1 MAPVVTPNQ
10 YDAAAKGAR
19 CEECVLRELRT
30 GGPVPPE
37 IHVDAEA
44 AVVGEAPGEKECNIG
59 RPFVGASGMELTDS
73 LNAVGIDR
81 PQVDLHY
88 AIACMPPEND
98 LDKVMLRWQRGN
110 KKRVKEK
117 LEPLPSPLECC
128 RPRLLNELRQTRLV
142 TLGRT
147 AYEAVTG
154 SKAAV
159 LEVRGGPVVGH
170 LREDDRFA
178 FGPVREALLD
188 VPMKVLPTVHPGF
201 VQKARRWTKAFR
213 SDLSRAFRW
222 FNGELLWV
230 EPKITLNPRPDDL
243 ADWLMRNQ
251 NEPIVFDVETTFD
264 DPTDSLL
271 KCVGLSTEREAM
283 VVHLLSIEGGDGE
296 CVPTP
301 YYRATEEAEIREV
314 LRFFFESDRWLKVGH
329 NAGYFDALVIR
340 HHFGVTPAPLVDT
353 ILLHRVVESE
363 LPHKLAYVGSVYT
376 DVTSWKADHTAKEAT
391 TDEAL
396 GIYCAI
402 DCVVTARALP
412 KLSDAARLRQQDGVA
427 AWDHRVQAVCV
438 GLHENGMLVD
448 RKRRDEES
456 KRLGLSI
463 AEWREKTRIAAGR
476 YDMNLN
482 STVQV
487 RELLFDVWKLTP
499 AEYTKLGD
507 PSTSDESL
515 RLLRTQNRDNEQ
527 VVSFIDALRRFRTYS
542 KEYGTY
548 VRRMVPYGQPLDGHT
563 FWSEDE
569 EEDAER
575 GLIMRDGRIRPDYN
589 AHGTTSGRLSSSNPN
604 AQNFPK
610 HLRGM
615 VHAQPGHVLIG
626 ADADQLELRIIAS
639 IAKMDRYLDV
649 FSEGGDPHALTAS
662 LMFGRNFDDAEH
674 GGDQWT
680 KLRNLAK
687 GIKYASFYGSGD
699 ETVHGIVTS
708 AEDKEGKL
716 LYPNLTVRE
725 IATLRRNWLK
735 GIPQLARWWEDTL
748 EEYRARGYLTD
759 PVWGRR
765 RDFLDG
771 ENFNEIVNFRVQS
784 AGAHIIHES
793 TFDLL
798 RAIPFQKWGPG
809 TGLVCQV
816 HDALY
821 VEAPCPHPQ
830 HDVEKLPNGKPNE
843 KQREFGWCPIGCKCP
858 ANWAARELERV
869 MNRDVAG
876 LEGVTF
882 KSKAKIGLRWSDV

>member
-1 MAPVVTPNQ
+1 MS
-10 YDAAAKGAR
+10 YDAEAKGAR
-19 CEECVLRELRT
+19 CSECVLREGRS
-30 GGPVPPE
+30 GGPVGPE
-37 IHVDAEA
+37 THVGAIA
-44 AVVGEAPGEKECNIG
+44 AIVGEAPGEKECHVG
-59 RPFVGASGMELTDS
+59 RPFVGSSGMELAES
-73 LNAVGIDR
+73 LNVVGVDR
-81 PQVDLHY
+81 TQVDLHY

-98 LDKVMLRWQRGN
+98 LDKVLLRWQRGN
-110 KKRVKEK
+110 KKRVKEG
-117 LEPLPSPLECC
+117 LAPLPSPLECC

-147 AYEAVTG
+147 AYESVTG

-159 LEVRGGPVVGH
+159 LEVRGGPVEGH
-170 LREDDRFA
+170 LRGDDAFA
-178 FGPVREALLD
+178 FGPPRAPTDVR
-188 VPMKVLPTVHPGF
+188 VQVLPTVHPGF
-201 VQKARRWTKAFR
+201 VQKARRWTRAFR
-213 SDLSRAFRW
+213 ADLSRAFRW
-222 FNGELLWV
+222 FDGKLLWE
-230 EPKITLNPRPDDL
+230 EPEITLNPTPDEL
-243 ADWLMRNQ
+243 VAWLEANRH
-251 NEPIVFDVETTFD
+251 EAIVFDVETTFD

-271 KCVGLSTEREAM
+271 KCVGLSTERDAM
-283 VVHLLSIEGGDGE
+283 VVHLLSIEGHDGE

-301 YYRATEEAEIREV
+301 YYTATAEAEVRDV

-340 HHFGVTPAPLVDT
+340 RHFGVTPTPIIDT

-363 LPHKLAYVGSVYT
+363 LPHRLGYVGSIYT

-391 TDEAL
+391 TDKEL
-396 GIYCAI
+396 GIYCAV

-412 KLSDAARLRQQDGVA
+412 KLSDAARLRGQEAVA
-427 AWDHRVQAVCV
+427 TWDHRVQAVCV
-438 GLHENGMLVD
+438 GLHEAGMLLD
-448 RKRRDEES
+448 RTRRDEES
-456 KRLGLSI
+456 RRLVQSMGD
-463 AEWREKTRIAAGR
+463 WRQKTRDAAGR
-476 YDMNLN
+476 SDMNLN
-482 STVQV
+482 STPQI
-487 RELLFDVWKLTP
+487 RDLLFDVWKLTP

-507 PSTSDESL
+507 PSTSDAAL

-527 VVSFIDALRRFRTYS
+527 VVSFIDALRRYRTYS

-548 VRRMVPYGQPLDGHT
+548 VRRMVPYGQPLDGYR
-563 FWSEDE
+563 FQNEDE
-569 EEDAER
+569 EEDADR

-615 VHAQPGHVLIG
+615 VKAQPGCVLIG

-649 FSEGGDPHALTAS
+649 FSDGGDPHALTAS
-662 LMFGRNFDDAEH
+662 LMFGRNFDDAEA

-716 LYPNLTVRE
+716 LYPHLTVRE
-725 IATLRRNWLK
+725 VATLRRNWLK
-735 GIPQLARWWEDTL
+735 GIPQLSRWWEDTL
-748 EEYRARGYLTD
+748 EEYRATGYLTD

-798 RAIPFQKWGPG
+798 REIPFNKWGPS

-830 HDVEKLPNGKPNE
+830 YDVEKLPNGKPNE
-843 KQREFGWCPIGCKCP
+843 KKREFGWCPPGCKCE
-858 ANWAARELERV
+858 ANWAARKLEAA
-869 MNRDVAG
+869 MNRDVDG
-876 LEGVTF
+876 LDGVTF